1 MSCEIREARVSD
13 LLKIPSMYGDQPDPS
28 YIPFD
33 LFVSKKKLI
42 NECLEKGFFKPENFI
57 VAVKG
62 KEIIGWIFF
71 R

>member
-33 LFVSKKKLI
+33 LFVSKKI
-42 NECLEKGFFKPENFI
+42 N
-57 VAVKG
+57 
-62 KEIIGWIFF
+62 
-71 R
+71 